1 MTISELIEMNNE
13 MLKEQKY
20 WLNYSRKMQKTGDS
34 DYLTAIQDEKKC
46 VEYLKKVDEIIN
58 LLDTLLQCTHI
69 SKRRTKAF
77 NLRTNKIGTALYY
90 QINSTHVT
98 KKEYH
103 QVKRIIGEI
112 QKAYNLLDGGI

>member
-1 MTISELIEMNNE
+1 MTIRELIEMNNE
-13 MLKEQKY
+13 QLKEHKY

-46 VEYLKKVDEIIN
+46 VEYLNKVDEIIN

-77 NLRTNKIGTALYY
+77 NVRTNKTGTALDY

-103 QVKRIIGEI
+103 QVKRIINEI
-112 QKAYNLLDGGI
+112 QKAYNLLDGAI